1 MPMKVSFQGERGA
14 YSEEAAV
21 AYFPAGVSLLPKPFL
36 IDVFRS
42 AEKGE
47 SDFAVVPVENSLE
60 GSVNETY
67 DLLLSSSLMITAE
80 IVYRVSHC
88 LMALPGQSLKDIKEV
103 WSHPQALSQCR
114 RFIQD
119 AGLVPVSL
127 YDTAGSAKL
136 LAERKAKGCAAIA
149 SRRAAE
155 YYGLEVI
162 RSGIED
168 SVNNYTRFFVM
179 SNGKPEGGY
188 SPGVRYKTS
197 IIYSVKHVPGS
208 LYGSL
213 GVFAKN
219 GVNLTKI
226 ESRPT
231 RSTPWEYYFFVD
243 LEGHVGME
251 KVRRTIDELERQAI
265 FIKVL
270 GSYKRGEI
278 P

>member
-1 MPMKVSFQGERGA
+1 MKVSFQGERGA
-14 YSEEAAV
+14 YSEEAAI
-21 AYFPAGVSLLPKPFL
+21 AYFPSGVSLLPKPFL
-36 IDVFRS
+36 ADVFRS
-42 AEKGE
+42 AENGD

-67 DLLLSSSLMITAE
+67 DLLLDSNLSIIGE
-80 IVYRVSHC
+80 IVHRVNHC
-88 LMALPGQSLKDIKEV
+88 LMALPGQTLKDIREV

-114 RFIQD
+114 KFIQ
-119 AGLVPVSL
+119 AGGFVPVSL

-136 LAERKAKGCAAIA
+136 LAERKATGCAAIA
-149 SRRAAE
+149 SQRAAK
-155 YYGLEVI
+155 YYGLKI
-162 RSGIED
+162 IKRGIED

-179 SNGKPEGGY
+179 SRREVEGEY
-188 SPGVRYKTS
+188 LAQVKYKTS
-197 IIYSVKHVPGS
+197 IIYSVKHMPGS
-208 LYGSL
+208 LYSSL

-243 LEGHVGME
+243 FEGHVKME
-251 KVRRTIDELERQAI
+251 NIKKTLEELERQAI

-278 P
+278 L